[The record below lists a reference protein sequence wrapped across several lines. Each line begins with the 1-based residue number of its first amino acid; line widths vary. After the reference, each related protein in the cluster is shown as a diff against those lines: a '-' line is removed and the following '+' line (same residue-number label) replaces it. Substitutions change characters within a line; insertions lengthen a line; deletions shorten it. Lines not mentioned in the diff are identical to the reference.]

1 MVRIDIP
8 ALSLFVAAVEDK
20 SLSRAAEREHIVT
33 SAASKRIIE
42 LERQLGVVLLHRH
55 GRGVEPTAAGAMLYQ
70 RARAILRGVRLAEEA
85 VADFAPSGMA
95 KIRLAANRSTMLHFI
110 PVAIGRY
117 LARRPDTRIDL
128 VEQLSFDIPRL
139 VIEGQAD
146 IGVYHALQPAPG
158 LTSHRYIRDRVVLVV
173 PQGHRLASHPSLR
186 LEEAIDEDFIGYF
199 PRHSF
204 EAFMEVAEHGLSRP
218 LNVRVQV
225 TSFEARCTMV
235 RQGVGLVASAAAPA
249 GPVDGA
255 GEDALLAHFEIDRHG
270 FVRFVRHPQRY
281 SIPLPATS
289 QCQRHGH
296 RPGRGEANEDRRH
309 ASSPSIRIG
318 TARAIV
324 PE

>member
-235 RQGVGLVASAAAPA
+235 RQGVGLAVMPEQ
-249 GPVDGA
+249 GA
-255 GEDALLAHFEIDRHG
+255 
-270 FVRFVRHPQRY
+270 
-281 SIPLPATS
+281 
-289 QCQRHGH
+289 
-296 RPGRGEANEDRRH
+296 RRH
-309 ASSPSIRIG
+309 AAAMGLACVPLADQWAVRQYYLCVRG
-318 TARAIV
+318 GDAPKAHVGDLVEHLLRARGDGSALH
-324 PE
+324 PDL